1 VLTVLEFCGSIC
13 LLVLAFERATKAV
26 DRVRRLQR
34 LAQLEK
40 QTDESLHLGVGD
52 GLE

>member
-1 VLTVLEFCGSIC
+1 VLTVLEFCGSIF
-13 LLVLAFERATKAV
+13 LLVFAFERATKAV

-34 LAQLEK
+34 QAALENEPE
-40 QTDESLHLGVGD
+40 ESLHLGVGD

>member
-1 VLTVLEFCGSIC
+1 MLTVLGFCGSIC
-13 LLVLAFERATKAV
+13 LLVLAFERATKAY

-34 LAQLEK
+34 ESLFENK
-40 QTDESLHLGVGD
+40 TEESLHLGVGD